1 MEEYRIKQR
10 KNQSA
15 GNDKLK
21 QNGVLLGFS
30 IQQLIIGGEVMQ
42 VNVSISPEI
51 LNWVLG
57 QIQPE
62 TLNCQIIE
70 YLESWHHGKKAP
82 TFIQVEKVS
91 KATGIPLGYFFLQT
105 PPTEDTSLIEFRTVD
120 SASLDTPSRNL
131 MDTMHDMG
139 QVQDWV
145 RDYLI
150 SEGSSPS
157 TFVGELKMQPNF
169 MEFAQRVREILDI
182 KIDWYTACKTAEE
195 SFNFIRK
202 AMSNVG
208 TIVMMSGIVGNNTHR
223 PLDINEFR
231 AFAAVDEYA
240 PLIFVNSNDST
251 NGKLFSLLHEFAHI
265 CIGENNLF
273 NDRDSTG
280 TQVKKTETLCN
291 AVAAEILVPYQAFVD
306 AWNAFEDK
314 DNPEENIKHLS
325 EKFKCGITVIA
336 RKAYDGNL
344 IPYDV
349 YKKIAQ
355 LAIALYNE
363 ARKKKKE
370 RGESGGDFYR
380 TAASRIDKRFFHM
393 LVDSVK
399 SGRTLYSDA
408 FRLTNTNRSTFSN
421 LAETV
426 GGG

>member
-1 MEEYRIKQR
+1 
-10 KNQSA
+10 
-15 GNDKLK
+15 
-21 QNGVLLGFS
+21 
-30 IQQLIIGGEVMQ
+30 MQ

-62 TLNCQIIE
+62 TLNYQIVE
-70 YLESWHHGKKAP
+70 YLESWHHGKKTP
-82 TFIQVEKVS
+82 TFNQVEKVS

-105 PPTEDTSLIEFRTVD
+105 PPAEDMSLIEFRTVD

-150 SEGSSPS
+150 SEGSTPL
-157 TFVGELKMQPNF
+157 TFVGELKSQSNF
-169 MEFAQRVREILDI
+169 MKFAQRVREILDI

-195 SFNFIRK
+195 SFNYIRT

-231 AFAAVDEYA
+231 AFAVVDEYA
-240 PLIFVNSNDST
+240 PLIFINSNDST
-251 NGKLFSLLHEFAHI
+251 NGKLFSLLHEFAHL
-265 CIGENNLF
+265 CIGENSLF

-280 TQVKKTETLCN
+280 TQVKKAETLCN
-291 AVAAEILVPYQAFVD
+291 AVAAEILVPHQAFVD
-306 AWNAFEDK
+306 AWNALEDK
-314 DNPEENIKHLS
+314 DNHEENIRLLS
-325 EKFKCGITVIA
+325 DKFKCGITVIA

-344 IPYDV
+344 ISYDV
-349 YKKIAQ
+349 YKKNAQ
-355 LAIALYNE
+355 LAITLYNE
-363 ARKKKKE
+363 ARKRKKE
-370 RGESGGDFYR
+370 RGEGGGDFYR

-393 LVDSVK
+393 LVGSVK

-426 GGG
+426 GGGLK